1 MSVVVKR
8 YIPIVILAGLA
19 LFSAGDT
26 LLLEPTYN
34 SLATSGRS
42 ASAVISAFAVGLSV
56 MLLSRNHARRIMR
69 KRTVV
74 ESSVL
79 LICLWSMLVVGF
91 FRFVVYGIRP
101 SGDYMVQRLF
111 NGIVAPGDSTIYA
124 ILAFFIASAA
134 YRAFRART
142 IEATILLVA
151 GIVVM
156 LGKAPI
162 GELLWG
168 GLPDV
173 SNWILNVINT
183 AGSRVILMSAILAM
197 IALYIRIILG
207 YERGWMGRGD

>member
-69 KRTVV
+69 KRTMI

>member
-1 MSVVVKR
+1 
-8 YIPIVILAGLA
+8 
-19 LFSAGDT
+19 
-26 LLLEPTYN
+26 
-34 SLATSGRS
+34 
-42 ASAVISAFAVGLSV
+42 
-56 MLLSRNHARRIMR
+56 
-69 KRTVV
+69 
-74 ESSVL
+74 
-79 LICLWSMLVVGF
+79 
-91 FRFVVYGIRP
+91 
-101 SGDYMVQRLF
+101 MVQRLF